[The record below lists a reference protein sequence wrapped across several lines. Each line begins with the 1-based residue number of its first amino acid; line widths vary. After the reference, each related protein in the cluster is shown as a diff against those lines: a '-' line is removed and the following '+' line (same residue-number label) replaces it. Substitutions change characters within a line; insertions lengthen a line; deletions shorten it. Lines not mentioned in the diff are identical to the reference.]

1 MSKQTTRTAAR
12 VSTLTCASLLLS
24 AAGLGCGGGGHG
36 KSTQAHLNSAQQKMS
51 VMKSATEWDMARQSF
66 LAGDLPKALKY
77 VDHSIELNGSVPK
90 SHVLRGRIL
99 MEMGNM
105 EGGIGSLRTAESLD
119 PQNIDAQYFLGVAHE
134 RIGDSA
140 EAAQRYVRASELDPS
155 RAMYA
160 IAAAEMMIDQ
170 DQVDEAESFLVS
182 RKQDFEYSAGVR
194 QTLGHIALL
203 RGDGETAVGLFTE
216 ARFMAPEDPSVME
229 DLARAEIAT
238 GRYAEAEYNLGQL
251 LKEEGFANRSDLLHM
266 RARCLVE
273 LDRPVEAR
281 DTLVQITETE
291 QGGKDI
297 EAWIQLGHVSYVIRD
312 QARLRTSASRAI
324 ALAPNRPEGYTLLAL
339 YQRNRGDLEGA
350 LSSLDKACEFR
361 GDDSSPLVLKALV
374 ARKLEQFDVAR
385 QALQTASAQSPDD
398 ANIRALLTTLPTE
411 TFASVPETDG
421 N

>member
-1 MSKQTTRTAAR
+1 
-12 VSTLTCASLLLS
+12 
-24 AAGLGCGGGGHG
+24 
-36 KSTQAHLNSAQQKMS
+36 
-51 VMKSATEWDMARQSF
+51 
-66 LAGDLPKALKY
+66 
-77 VDHSIELNGSVPK
+77 NGSVPK

-140 EAAQRYVRASELDPS
+140 EAAQRYARASELDPS

-229 DLARAEIAT
+229 DLARAEVAT
-238 GRYAEAEYNLGQL
+238 GRYAEAEYNLSQL
-251 LKEEGFANRSDLLHM
+251 LKKEEFASRPDLLHM

-281 DTLVQITETE
+281 DVLVKITDSE
-291 QGGKDI
+291 QGAKDV
-297 EAWIQLGHVSYVIRD
+297 EAWIQLGHVSYVIKD
-312 QARLRTSASRAI
+312 QARLRSSASRAI
-324 ALAPNRPEGYTLLAL
+324 ALAPNRPEGYT
-339 YQRNRGDLEGA
+339 
-350 LSSLDKACEFR
+350 
-361 GDDSSPLVLKALV
+361 
-374 ARKLEQFDVAR
+374 
-385 QALQTASAQSPDD
+385 
-398 ANIRALLTTLPTE
+398 
-411 TFASVPETDG
+411 
-421 N
+421 